1 MKKAQLGIVISLLF
15 VLVGCQK
22 PLAAKDATTELVNGI
37 IYGKDPKKLK
47 ESFVLD
53 WEVADDD
60 TQPKRL
66 VRELKERFEFGEEDD
81 ARLAL
86 LSERLVSN
94 LNQMTSFEVT
104 VIEETAKS
112 AKVELAVIGLEELDD
127 QQLSGMIESQLE
139 PELADIT
146 AETSEAQIDQLVN
159 EISIKTLF
167 LLAENQ
173 EAKGDVTKVTLDL
186 IAARDERGKWVIQN
200 KDRFIRDLMTAFSY

>member
-66 VRELKERFEFGEEDD
+66 VRELKERFEFGEEYD
-81 ARLAL
+81 AQLAL

>member
-15 VLVGCQK
+15 VLVGCKK
-22 PLAAKDATTELVNGI
+22 PVAAKDATTELVNGI

-66 VRELKERFEFGEEDD
+66 VRELKERFEFGEEYD
-81 ARLAL
+81 AQLAL

-104 VIEETAKS
+104 VIEETAKI
-112 AKVELAVIGLEELDD
+112 AKVELAVIRLEELDD

>member
-15 VLVGCQK
+15 VLVGCKK
-22 PLAAKDATTELVNGI
+22 PVAAKDATTELVNGI

-66 VRELKERFEFGEEDD
+66 VRELKERFEFGEEYD
-81 ARLAL
+81 AQLAL

-104 VIEETAKS
+104 VIEETAKI

>member
-15 VLVGCQK
+15 VLVGCKK
-22 PLAAKDATTELVNGI
+22 PVAAKDATTELVNGI

-66 VRELKERFEFGEEDD
+66 VRELKERFEFGEEYD
-81 ARLAL
+81 AQLAL

-104 VIEETAKS
+104 VIEETAKI

-173 EAKGDVTKVTLDL
+173 ETKGDVTKVTLDL